1 MYSIRLC
8 TKKKKKNLVLW
19 RKVSQ
24 DNVYILLYLLRIRNR
39 EFQNIFV
46 SAIFKCWFFRD
57 DSHSIDGDEEPDFNT
72 LSLHSPPRMDT
83 KERDVA
89 ARSDISADSI
99 ERNNAGG
106 PGSERFERAQGRWLE
121 DMRARGVKI
130 VQVTYPRTAN
140 NDKELSVV
148 RGELLEVSNQL

>member
-1 MYSIRLC
+1 M
-8 TKKKKKNLVLW
+8 
-19 RKVSQ
+19 
-24 DNVYILLYLLRIRNR
+24 LLR
-39 EFQNIFV
+39 
-46 SAIFKCWFFRD
+46 RD
-57 DSHSIDGDEEPDFNT
+57 EHSLEGESEPDFNT
-72 LSLHSPPRMDT
+72 LSLHSPPRTD
-83 KERDVA
+83 KERDMA

-106 PGSERFERAQGRWLE
+106 VAGGERFERAQARWLE

-148 RGELLEVSNQL
+148 RGELLEVRRPLYGWKIQKKKTIIARVPETFHVGVVLESF

>member
-1 MYSIRLC
+1 MLFFIIIILDKWILITINRC
-8 TKKKKKNLVLW
+8 DFVL
-19 RKVSQ
+19 
-24 DNVYILLYLLRIRNR
+24 DRN
-39 EFQNIFV
+39 
-46 SAIFKCWFFRD
+46 
-57 DSHSIDGDEEPDFNT
+57 DSHSLEGESEPDFNT
-72 LSLHSPPRMDT
+72 LSLHSPPRME

-99 ERNNAGG
+99 ERNMASG
-106 PGSERFERAQGRWLE
+106 PGSERFERAQARWLE

-148 RGELLEVSNQL
+148 RGELLEVIKDKFTRIHILMYFQINVK

>member
-1 MYSIRLC
+1 MYNGLKTAQKRTFYVGVPMGKTT
-8 TKKKKKNLVLW
+8 TK
-19 RKVSQ
+19 
-24 DNVYILLYLLRIRNR
+24 YY
-39 EFQNIFV
+39 FY
-46 SAIFKCWFFRD
+46 RD
-57 DSHSIDGDEEPDFNT
+57 DSHSLEGESEPDFNT
-72 LSLHSPPRMDT
+72 LSLHSPPRMD
-83 KERDVA
+83 KERGDMT

-106 PGSERFERAQGRWLE
+106 PGSERFERAQARWLE

-148 RGELLEVSNQL
+148 RGELLEVSHPPYSGILF

>member
-1 MYSIRLC
+1 
-8 TKKKKKNLVLW
+8 
-19 RKVSQ
+19 
-24 DNVYILLYLLRIRNR
+24 
-39 EFQNIFV
+39 
-46 SAIFKCWFFRD
+46 
-57 DSHSIDGDEEPDFNT
+57 
-72 LSLHSPPRMDT
+72 MD
-83 KERDVA
+83 KERGGGDVA

-106 PGSERFERAQGRWLE
+106 ERFERAQARWLE

-148 RGELLEVSNQL
+148 RGELLEVSRRSM

>member
-1 MYSIRLC
+1 
-8 TKKKKKNLVLW
+8 
-19 RKVSQ
+19 
-24 DNVYILLYLLRIRNR
+24 
-39 EFQNIFV
+39 
-46 SAIFKCWFFRD
+46 
-57 DSHSIDGDEEPDFNT
+57 
-72 LSLHSPPRMDT
+72 MD
-83 KERDVA
+83 KERSDLA

-106 PGSERFERAQGRWLE
+106 PGNERFERAQARWLE

-148 RGELLEVSNQL
+148 RGELLEVSINFDIILESEPVKDWTDLSLIKRLMC

>member
-1 MYSIRLC
+1 MRA
-8 TKKKKKNLVLW
+8 
-19 RKVSQ
+19 
-24 DNVYILLYLLRIRNR
+24 IL
-39 EFQNIFV
+39 FD
-46 SAIFKCWFFRD
+46 RD
-57 DSHSIDGDEEPDFNT
+57 ESHSLEGESEPDFNT
-72 LSLHSPPRMDT
+72 LSLHSPPRMD
-83 KERDVA
+83 KERPDMA

-106 PGSERFERAQGRWLE
+106 PGSERFERAQARWLE

-148 RGELLEVSNQL
+148 RGELLEVSSYMRISYNKLLTEFMCLRKTSTIF

>member
-1 MYSIRLC
+1 LEGES
-8 TKKKKKNLVLW
+8 
-19 RKVSQ
+19 
-24 DNVYILLYLLRIRNR
+24 
-39 EFQNIFV
+39 
-46 SAIFKCWFFRD
+46 
-57 DSHSIDGDEEPDFNT
+57 EPDFNT
-72 LSLHSPPRMDT
+72 LSLHSPPRTD
-83 KERDVA
+83 KERDMA

-106 PGSERFERAQGRWLE
+106 VTGGERFERAQARWLE

-148 RGELLEVSNQL
+148 RGELLEVRLKPNQKKKLSQLSRSGNVPRRCGSRMTRPSPPGNLSRRVLRLKQNETFFFVLKTVNSSESV